1 MKRIAFGLALCL
13 AAGMATGAMRP
24 TPEYL
29 KHATVYQIEIGR
41 AHV

>member
-1 MKRIAFGLALCL
+1 MRAKVMVAAATVCL

-29 KHATVYQIEIGR
+29 KHATV
-41 AHV
+41 